1 MITFSQLYNIAVHAF
16 PEYKDKDYRPYG
28 RNAIFIFLDDQSVIV
43 RRYRNGL
50 LSRRQCETE
59 KFLKMVERM

>member
-1 MITFSQLYNIAVHAF
+1 MITFSQLYHIVVHAF
-16 PEYKDKDYRPYG
+16 PEYKDYRPYG
-28 RNAIFIFLDDQSVIV
+28 RNAILIFLDDQSVVV

-59 KFLKMVERM
+59 KFLKMVEGM